1 MQMRHG
7 HQPLDDVPLGSSGC
21 TAVAPASYRAT
32 RIWSFVSGFV
42 WGSVLGFNLMNGNL
56 FCDDFPAVFQQTGM
70 WQHGVSSQSEA
81 SQTSSYDKRIF
92 ISHTYSRPTFSKLS
106 WLFFLPKSALYPPA
120 LSRGEGSRSWH
131 EVSWMSFCVQH
142 RASERGLW

>member
-1 MQMRHG
+1 MQMRHS

-42 WGSVLGFNLMNGNL
+42 WGFVLGFNLVNSNL
-56 FCDDFPAVFQQTGM
+56 FCGDFPAVFQQTGM

-81 SQTSSYDKRIF
+81 SQTSSYDKWIF

-106 WLFFLPKSALYPPA
+106 WLFFVPKSALYPPA

-131 EVSWMSFCVQH
+131 EVSWTSFCVQH